1 MPDGNRYALLYS
13 YFTHL
18 WNAVRDMPDLS
29 CANSTNRVHNYKA
42 VKLYPTHAF
51 DYAILKEEWMPT
63 IIETWYD
70 EMEPAWGFTIQ
81 IFELL
86 PPNRPPKKRESFNKH

>member
-1 MPDGNRYALLYS
+1 METDMHFFTVALPTSEMQFVICRTYPARILRTE
-13 YFTHL
+13 FTITK
-18 WNAVRDMPDLS
+18 LS
-29 CANSTNRVHNYKA
+29 SFIQ
-42 VKLYPTHAF
+42 PHAF

-81 IFELL
+81 LFELL